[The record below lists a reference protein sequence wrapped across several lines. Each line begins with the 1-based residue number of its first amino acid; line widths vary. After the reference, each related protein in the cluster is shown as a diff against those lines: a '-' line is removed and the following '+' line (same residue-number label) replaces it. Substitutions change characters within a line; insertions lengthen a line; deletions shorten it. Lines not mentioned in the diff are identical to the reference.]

1 MINPLQWVW
10 ASAQTGAALVGASP
24 VPIRSLHAGHREA
37 ILTHL
42 QRLDC
47 NDRYLRFGYAASDAQ
62 IARYVEYL
70 DFQRDRFFG
79 VFGPDLRLLAMSH
92 LAMLGGVGDG
102 QRAQAEF
109 GVSVET
115 SARAQGM
122 GRALY
127 TRSAMH
133 ARNADIQ
140 ELYIY
145 VLRENTAMV
154 RIAESAGA
162 AISGDHGELD
172 CWVQLQP
179 STVET
184 RFTEYCE
191 EQRAQVD
198 YHLKMASPV
207 RPATANVTE
216 SEETSMALHH

>member
-42 QRLDC
+42 HRLDS

-62 IARYVEYL
+62 ITRYVDSL

-92 LAMLGGVGDG
+92 LAMLGGAGDT

-140 ELYIY
+140 DIYIY

-154 RIAESAGA
+154 RIATSAGA
-162 AISGDHGELD
+162 DITGDHGELD
-172 CWVQLQP
+172 CWVHLQP
-179 STVET
+179 ATVET
-184 RFTEYCE
+184 RFTEYFE

-198 YHLKMASPV
+198 YHLKMASPQRPTPV
-207 RPATANVTE
+207 RTAE
-216 SEETSMALHH
+216 GETPVALHH